1 MRCISVDDE
10 PRALEII
17 DSYIEKIDFL
27 ELVGKFRSPLDAMD
41 FLLHNKVDL
50 VFLDINMP
58 DISGTEFVR
67 ILNQTPM
74 IVFTTAYSEYA
85 IESYDLNAVDYLLK
99 PFEFDRF
106 LKSVIKA
113 RELFKAKTGIVEKVP
128 DSLSSTNDS
137 IQIKSGSET
146 FQVKIRDIQYV
157 EGLGNYINVYQADR
171 KITVYTSLQSFLDK
185 LPKNQFVRVHK
196 SFIVSIIHIQS
207 FEYHQIKLDDKT
219 IPIGKIYRKI
229 FIDLMKKRTRGA

>member
-113 RELFKAKTGIVEKVP
+113 RELFKAKSGIVEKVP
-128 DSLSSTNDS
+128 DSLSSINDS

-171 KITVYTSLQSFLDK
+171 KITVYNSLQNFLDK
-185 LPKNQFVRVHK
+185 LPENQFVRVHK
-196 SFIVSIIHIQS
+196 SYIVSIIHIQS
-207 FEYHQIKLDDKT
+207 FENHQIKLDDKT

-229 FIDLMKKRTRGA
+229 FIDLMKKRTRGE

>member
-17 DSYIEKIDFL
+17 DSYIDKIDFL

-41 FLLHNKVDL
+41 FLLHNKIDL
-50 VFLDINMP
+50 IFLDINMP

-74 IVFTTAYSEYA
+74 IIFTTAYSEYA
-85 IESYDLNAVDYLLK
+85 IESYDLNVLDYLLK

-113 RELFKAKTGIVEKVP
+113 RELFMAKSGIVEKAP
-128 DSLSSTNDS
+128 DHLISIHDS

-171 KITVYTSLQSFLDK
+171 KITTYISLQNFLDK
-185 LPKNQFVRVHK
+185 LPENQFVRVHK

-219 IPIGKIYRKI
+219 IPIGKIYRKN
-229 FIDLMKKRTRGA
+229 FIDLMKKRTRGE